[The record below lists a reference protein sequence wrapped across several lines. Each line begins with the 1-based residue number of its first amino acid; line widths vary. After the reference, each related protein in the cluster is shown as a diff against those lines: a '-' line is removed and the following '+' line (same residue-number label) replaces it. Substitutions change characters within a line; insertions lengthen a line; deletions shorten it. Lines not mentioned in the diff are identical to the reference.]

1 MEAGMAVWTRNS
13 VVLFAG
19 VAALA
24 GLLAGCRVEKTTN
37 GDSKDVKIETPFGG
51 MNVKTNDSD
60 VLTSIGLPAY
70 PGAVAVKED
79 TGNDHAHSADV
90 DMSFG
95 AFKLRVKAADY
106 RTDDAPEKVEAF
118 YREGLKRFGDVIAC
132 KNNQAIGSPAKT
144 AEGLTC
150 DDKHGGHVTVD
161 DDASKHLMELKA
173 GSEQHQHL
181 VTIDRDSGGTKF
193 SLVVLDL
200 PGKITYDSDDNSDKR
215 Q

>member
-1 MEAGMAVWTRNS
+1 MEVGMTMRS

-24 GLLAGCRVEKTTN
+24 GMLAGCRVEKTSN

-51 MNVKTNDSD
+51 MNVKTNDAD
-60 VLTSIGLPAY
+60 VLSGIDLPGY
-70 PGAVAVKED
+70 PGAVAVNKD
-79 TGNDHAHSADV
+79 DKDHHSADV

-95 AFKLRVKAADY
+95 GFKLRVKAADF
-106 RTDDAPEKVEAF
+106 RTDDSTDKVEAF
-118 YREGLKRFGDVIAC
+118 YRNGLKRFGDVIGC
-132 KNNQAIGSPAKT
+132 RNDQPVGSQTKT

-150 DDKHGGHVTVD
+150 SNTKNGHVVVD
-161 DDASKHLMELKA
+161 SPNTHKLELKA

-181 VTIDRDSGGTKF
+181 VTIDPDGGGTKF
-193 SLVVLDL
+193 SLVALDL
-200 PGKITYDSDDNSDKR
+200 PGNVSYDGDVDSDKR